1 MVEGGHAT
9 PKSKSQK
16 SLAVPGSDSDT
27 AVHAMHEIPCHCIAH
42 TDTLSLP
49 FCLALSHFVSVSRS
63 LSLSLFVSV
72 FLYRL
77 YPPFAGLM

>member
-63 LSLSLFVSV
+63 LSLSPSSLSLFFSIDSIPLSPV
-72 FLYRL
+72 
-77 YPPFAGLM
+77 